1 MIKAIIFDLS
11 GVCSYEEEIPHLME
25 FAKKNNL
32 DEEDVLHAYNE
43 LVLEA
48 ERDKISGV
56 RIWEELEERFSIK
69 INIEK
74 EIKEMISKKKFYTD
88 MLDFARSFRQR
99 YKVAT
104 YSNYNKVYWD
114 LIIKKIDLSQY
125 FDIILV
131 SYMVKARKTE
141 KEGFEYLIKKIG
153 AKPKEIVF
161 LDDSEKNLLAAAKLG
176 INTILFKNKEQLIR
190 ELKKLE
196 VDVSA
201 IDKKSL

>member
-1 MIKAIIFDLS
+1 M
-11 GVCSYEEEIPHLME
+11 
-25 FAKKNNL
+25 
-32 DEEDVLHAYNE
+32 
-43 LVLEA
+43 
-48 ERDKISGV
+48 
-56 RIWEELEERFSIK
+56 
-69 INIEK
+69 
-74 EIKEMISKKKFYTD
+74 
-88 MLDFARSFRQR
+88 
-99 YKVAT
+99 
-104 YSNYNKVYWD
+104 
-114 LIIKKIDLSQY
+114 IIKKIDLSQY

>member
-1 MIKAIIFDLS
+1 
-11 GVCSYEEEIPHLME
+11 
-25 FAKKNNL
+25 
-32 DEEDVLHAYNE
+32 
-43 LVLEA
+43 
-48 ERDKISGV
+48 
-56 RIWEELEERFSIK
+56 
-69 INIEK
+69 
-74 EIKEMISKKKFYTD
+74 MISKKKFYTD